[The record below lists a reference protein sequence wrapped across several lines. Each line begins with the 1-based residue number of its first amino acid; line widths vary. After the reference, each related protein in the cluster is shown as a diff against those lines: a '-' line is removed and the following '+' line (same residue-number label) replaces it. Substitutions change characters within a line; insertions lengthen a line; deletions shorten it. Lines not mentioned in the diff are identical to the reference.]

1 MVKVW
6 QSYQDVD
13 QIIKTIQTILQIK
26 GELPTELIESIK
38 ATIKTSSK
46 GIVQYFYNQLTEKC
60 PEAIKYF

>member
-6 QSYQDVD
+6 QSYKDVD
-13 QIIKTIQTILQIK
+13 EAIKTIKTIMQIK
-26 GELPTELIESIK
+26 GELPNELAESIK

-46 GIVQYFYNQLTEKC
+46 GIIQYFYSKLVEEC